1 MQSLTYKDIIDDKVL
16 EWQRGLKKLEQQI
29 AEATVANK
37 DQLSEKAEQL
47 KSAIDAA
54 TIQLHDLDEQETAAN
69 TMETKDK
76 ILEIFSS
83 IDKEFSEYQKKTPFM
98 L

>member
-1 MQSLTYKDIIDDKVL
+1 MQSLTYKDIIDDKVI

-29 AEATVANK
+29 EGATAANK

-54 TIQLHDLDEQETAAN
+54 AVQLHELDKQETAAN

-83 IDKEFSEYQKKTPFM
+83 IDKGFSEYQKKTPFM

>member
-1 MQSLTYKDIIDDKVL
+1 MQSSTYKDIIDEKIA
-16 EWQRGLKKLEQQI
+16 EWHNGIHKLEEQADNASADTKTRI
-29 AEATVANK
+29 MGK
-37 DQLSEKAEQL
+37 LEQL

-54 TIQLHDLDEQETAAN
+54 VVQLHELDEQETVDN

-76 ILEIFSS
+76 MLKIFSS
-83 IDKEFSEYQKKTPFM
+83 IDKDFHGFEDKTPFM

>member
-1 MQSLTYKDIIDDKVL
+1 MQSLTYKDIIDDKVI
-16 EWQRGLKKLEQQI
+16 EWQQGLEKLEKQKKK
-29 AEATVANK
+29 ATAADK
-37 DQLSEKAEQL
+37 KQLSEKAEQL

-54 TIQLHDLDEQETAAN
+54 IVQLHAIDKQETAAN
-69 TMETKDK
+69 TMETKDR

-83 IDKEFSEYQKKTPFM
+83 VDKGFSEYQKKTPFM